1 MDFFPISLNLE
12 NKKILVVGA
21 GRVAK
26 NKISKLLDFTKDIV
40 VLAPNINDD
49 IKEFKI
55 HIIEKEYEKK
65 DIDGFDIVVAC
76 MDDIELQKEI
86 YKHTRAKN
94 ILYSCV
100 DIVELCDFTFSSIL
114 KKDDLVISISTSGAS
129 PSFSKELK
137 NYLENIIPNSVG
149 SFLKEMKTLRDT
161 LPKGKDRMELLKKR
175 SKEFISSWKK
185 N

>member
-1 MDFFPISLNLE
+1 
-12 NKKILVVGA
+12 
-21 GRVAK
+21 
-26 NKISKLLDFTKDIV
+26 
-40 VLAPNINDD
+40 
-49 IKEFKI
+49 
-55 HIIEKEYEKK
+55 
-65 DIDGFDIVVAC
+65 

-86 YKHTRAKN
+86 YKHTREKN